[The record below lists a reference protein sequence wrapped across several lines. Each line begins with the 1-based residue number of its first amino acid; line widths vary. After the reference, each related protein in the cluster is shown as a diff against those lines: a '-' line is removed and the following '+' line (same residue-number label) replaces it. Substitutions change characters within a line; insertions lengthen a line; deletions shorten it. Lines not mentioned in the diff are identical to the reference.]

1 MALPR
6 YSMTVISNITV
17 FLVAWAFF
25 GMSGND
31 HLSEADVGSFRN
43 IMLVVLGI
51 GIIATVLFHCV
62 VEEKPRDDRIPSS
75 YDEIDGE
82 VTRRDFVQPMGI
94 KDWFFEPQFYLVAG
108 VYMSTRLFVNLSQ
121 AYLPLYL
128 QESLE
133 LKSTYVAIIPLVMYC
148 SSFVISRLMKFL
160 NRTAGRKSSF
170 LLGAVIGLGA
180 CVWVYYGESETG
192 KKMDFFRTY
201 GIFFPA
207 ILFGAAGSTV
217 LITSLSLTAELI
229 GNNTETS
236 AFIYGAMSFTDKVRK
251 KPWLCY

>member
-1 MALPR
+1 MFTLTNMSVPR

-25 GMSGND
+25 GMSVND

-51 GIIATVLFHCV
+51 GVIATVVFHYV
-62 VEEKPRDDRIPSS
+62 VEEKARDDLIPSS
-75 YDEIDGE
+75 YDEINGE
-82 VTRRDFVQPMGI
+82 VTQRDFVQPMGI

-148 SSFVISRLMKFL
+148 SSFVVSRLMKCL
-160 NRTAGRKSSF
+160 NRQAGRKISF
-170 LLGAVIGLGA
+170 LLGAVVGLSA
-180 CVWVYYGESETG
+180 CVWVYYGEDETG
-192 KKMDFFRTY
+192 KKEDFFRTY

-229 GNNTETS
+229 SNNTETS
-236 AFIYGAMSFTDKVRK
+236 AFIYGAMSFTDKVS
-251 KPWLCY
+251 